1 MTRATS
7 IPEQSVVQDP
17 VSRLF
22 AAAAQQ
28 ARESIVITDATID
41 LPGPRIVFVNA
52 AFTKMTG
59 YTAEDVLGKT
69 PRILQG
75 PKTSRVLLDRLR
87 ATLEQGKVFNGEGIN
102 YRKDGSEF
110 YIDWQIVP
118 IRGAYGAITHFVAFQ
133 RDITERRRAEQV
145 LAESEERYRLL
156 VESSPDA
163 MLVQA
168 EGRIVFANVATAKL
182 LGAERPEMIVG
193 MGFTEI
199 LPPDFRAE
207 GQQRLIE
214 SAENGAPLSQQTL
227 VRMDGVPVKVESLGI
242 PLTFAGKPA
251 IQIILHDLTERLL
264 LEEQF
269 RKAQRLESLGMLAAG
284 IAHDLNNVLAPILM
298 GAPMLRE
305 TASSATDRHFLTAM
319 ENSALRGA
327 EMVRQILGFA
337 RGVGGEPQTI
347 QMGYLLSEI
356 VSVLNRT
363 FPKSIKITLRV
374 PKDLWPVEANPTQ
387 IHQVLLNLTVN
398 ARDAMPQ
405 GGELRLRAENCA
417 LDDVAASAFPDAR
430 PGRWVVLHVED
441 TGTGIPADVLKRMWE
456 PFFTTKPADKG
467 TGLGL
472 STVRGIVEAH
482 GGFVIVQTLAGRGTT
497 FRAYFP
503 AAAGTLSVDIPVSL
517 APRGQGELI
526 LVADDVASLRSM
538 METIL
543 TRYGYRVLLAV
554 DGNDAL
560 DQFTHH
566 KEIELVITDLDM
578 PTLPGS
584 ALARKIWQL
593 KPTMKILAMS
603 GLEAASADPLRPKH
617 FEEAFLLKPFAA
629 QELLVFT
636 HHLLHPDPVEF
647 SA

>member
-1 MTRATS
+1 M
-7 IPEQSVVQDP
+7 PEQLEVQDLE
-17 VSRLF
+17 SRLF
-22 AAAAQQ
+22 AACAHQ
-28 ARESIVITDATID
+28 ARESIVITDAEID

-75 PKTSRVLLDRLR
+75 PKTGRVLLDRLR
-87 ATLEQGKVFNGEGIN
+87 ASLEQGTVFNGEGIN

-110 YIDWQIVP
+110 YLDWQIVP
-118 IRGAYGAITHFVAFQ
+118 LRGMDGAITHFLAFQ

-145 LAESEERYRLL
+145 LAESEERYRML

-168 EGRIVFANVATAKL
+168 EGKIVFANVATAKL

-193 MGFTEI
+193 MAFTDI
-199 LPPDFRAE
+199 LPPDCRAE
-207 GQQRLIE
+207 GQQRLVE
-214 SAENGAPLSQQTL
+214 SAAKVTPLSQQTL
-227 VRMDGVPVKVESLGI
+227 VRMDGDPVKVESLGI
-242 PLTFAGKPA
+242 PITFAGKPA
-251 IQIILHDLTERLL
+251 VQIILHDLTERLL

-269 RKAQRLESLGMLAAG
+269 RQAQRLESLGMLAAG

-305 TASSATDRHFLTAM
+305 TATSAMDRHFLTEM
-319 ENSALRGA
+319 EKSALRGA
-327 EMVRQILGFA
+327 SLVRQILGFA

-347 QMGYLLSEI
+347 QMGYLLGEI
-356 VSVLNRT
+356 VSVLSRT
-363 FPKSIKITLRV
+363 FPKSIKITLSV
-374 PKDLWPVEANPTQ
+374 PKDLWTVEANPTQ

-398 ARDAMPQ
+398 ARDAMPN
-405 GGELRLRAENCA
+405 GGELRLRAENCT
-417 LDDVAASAFPDAR
+417 LDEVAAGAFPGAR

-441 TGTGIPADVLKRMWE
+441 TGTGIPADVLERMWE
-456 PFFTTKPADKG
+456 PFYTTKLADKG

-482 GGFVIVQTLAGRGTT
+482 GGFIIVQTAAGRGTT

-503 AAAGTLSVDIPVSL
+503 AGTGTLSVDIPASL
-517 APRGQGELI
+517 APRGQDELI

-538 METIL
+538 VETVL

-554 DGNDAL
+554 DGRDAL
-560 DQFTHH
+560 AQFRRHP
-566 KEIELVITDLDM
+566 EIGLVITDLDM
-578 PTLPGS
+578 PTLDGS
-584 ALARKIWQL
+584 ALAGNIRQL

-603 GLEAASADPLRPKH
+603 GLKAASADPLQPEN
-617 FEEAFLLKPFAA
+617 FEEAFLLKPFTA
-629 QELLVFT
+629 QELLVLT
-636 HHLLHPDPVEF
+636 HQLLHPALL